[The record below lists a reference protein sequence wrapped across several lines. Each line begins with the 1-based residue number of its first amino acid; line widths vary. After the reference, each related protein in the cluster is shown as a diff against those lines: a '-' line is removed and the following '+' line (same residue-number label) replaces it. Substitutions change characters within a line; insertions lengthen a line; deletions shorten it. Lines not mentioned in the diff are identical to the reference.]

1 MRYKNLKVAFGA
13 VGTAMMLSTNLAYA
27 DSKPCIGA
35 SLPITGPTAWAAD
48 SIRMGTETAINEINA
63 KGGVLGKKLN
73 FVQYD
78 DAGQPPRG
86 VDNARRIAE
95 SDNCIAMFGGWH
107 SGVALAVVEP
117 VHDAKMPYIAVISA
131 GTKITENDRKPNY
144 VFRVSMFDRWQALAL
159 VRKSKQVTKSGVIGV
174 LYEDTGWGQGAVP
187 DLNQSATAEG
197 AKIGG
202 MESFKWDDRDMTAQ
216 LIRLRDAKVD
226 TIILYSR
233 DLEANQILR
242 SMQRLNYKATIVSA
256 WGNTGT
262 LGELAGPLANGMLV
276 LQTFTWTGA
285 LQPKQQAVLDSMMK
299 AYKLKSPED
308 IRHGSGAANAYDA
321 TYILAEAIKI
331 AGSFDRIK
339 VRDALYKVNQEG
351 IVQKYAPAFTP
362 NRHNAILPENYKW
375 TAWHN
380 GKLMPAEQTPYK

>member
-1 MRYKNLKVAFGA
+1 MKTKKLTLA
-13 VGTAMMLSTNLAYA
+13 VGALGTALLLSVSAVHA
-27 DSKPCIGA
+27 ESKACIGA
-35 SLPITGPTAWAAD
+35 SLPITGPTAWAAE

-63 KGGVLGKKLN
+63 KGGVLGKKLSL
-73 FVQYD
+73 VQYD

-117 VHDAKMPYIAVISA
+117 VHDAGMPYIAVISA
-131 GTKITENDRKPNY
+131 GTKITENDRNPNF

-159 VRKSKQVTKSGVIGV
+159 VRKSKQVTKTGVIGV

-187 DLNQSATAEG
+187 DLKASASAES
-197 AKIGG
+197 AKVAA

-242 SMQRLNYKATIVSA
+242 SMQRINYKATIVSA

-262 LGELAGPLANGMLV
+262 LGELAGPLANGMIV
-276 LQTFTWTGA
+276 LQTFTWMGD
-285 LQPKQQAVLDSMMK
+285 LVPKQKAVLDSMVK
-299 AYKLKSPED
+299 TYKLKSPEE

-331 AGSFDRIK
+331 AGSYDRKK
-339 VRDALYKVNQEG
+339 VREALYKVNHQG
-351 IVQKYAPAFTP
+351 IVQNYAPAFAP

-380 GKLMPAEQTPYK
+380 GKILPIEQTPYK